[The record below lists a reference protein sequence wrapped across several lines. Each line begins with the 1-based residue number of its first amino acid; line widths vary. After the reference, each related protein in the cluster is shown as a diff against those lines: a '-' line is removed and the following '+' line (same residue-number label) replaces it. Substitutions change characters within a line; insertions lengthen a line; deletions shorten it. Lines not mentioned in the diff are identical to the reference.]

1 MHFLIMSRKMV
12 KSWCQE
18 GRCLFSNMARFKIL
32 ISHLFF
38 FYFGRG
44 RVAGAWGVVGGE
56 EGKPTYPQDNSKECF
71 LENQ

>member
-32 ISHLFF
+32 ISQHFF
-38 FYFGRG
+38 FLFWPG
-44 RVAGAWGVVGGE
+44 AGGG
-56 EGKPTYPQDNSKECF
+56 G
-71 LENQ
+71 LGGGGGGGG